1 MITIDMARQLLYK
14 WIVMT
19 ALPVGPNKSGSMRT
33 NFFLPCRPKWRNCG
47 FTLAEVVISAAI
59 AAVSIGGIM
68 YGYVMSAQRAEW
80 SAYAIAAQS
89 LAMQRV
95 EQTRSARWDLSA
107 TPTVNELVGA
117 NFPAQ
122 VCVLDIPISGTNV
135 VFATNFT
142 TITSLSAT
150 PPLVSIQVDCVW
162 RWSVGNRLFTN
173 TVVTYRTTDD

>member
-1 MITIDMARQLLYK
+1 
-14 WIVMT
+14 
-19 ALPVGPNKSGSMRT
+19 MRT
-33 NFFLPCRPKWRNCG
+33 TVTQLAGAQRRRHG

-95 EQTRSARWDLSA
+95 EQTRSARWDMSA

-117 NFPAQ
+117 NFPPQ
-122 VCVLDIPISGTNV
+122 ICVLDIPISGTNV

-142 TITSLSAT
+142 TLTALSAS